1 MLAQGSEGIR
11 ALGAEAE
18 KLGLVIG
25 TKDVEANE
33 QYKASIH
40 LLKAEMEAVT
50 VTVGREVLPA
60 FAALISTAVG
70 FLEAMGKS
78 DNWKWY
84 DYLTAGTSRIVKFGA
99 QWRVSTD
106 EVRAKVEELAKSLS
120 KFGGEGDSPLV
131 QGAKEA
137 KGEWQGLSDVLEKV
151 RERTEDLSSVDQKT
165 TKELE
170 QTQFGIDK
178 LVAKYRELSAAG
190 KLSKEDAASQAAAL
204 AQMPAAM
211 SALMTHY
218 IEEINRKNDQAGEDL
233 VGRTAAQA
241 EQTYAAKSAAWERE
255 IDLMAEGLGREQ
267 ALQGGNE
274 DKLFALWV
282 AGRDKLRREQDAAVQ
297 SAGEDLD
304 ARLGQQREKTYAE
317 QVAAWD
323 REIQTLTEKLQK
335 EEALKGANADK
346 LADLD
351 RAGWDK
357 IDRDKT
363 AAYTVELGKLSTHL
377 ASMLTAQM
385 SQADKLRVVYERD
398 LQAYSDVELKK
409 ALLTANGPA
418 QQLAIEQH
426 FAQLRKQLLTG
437 YQADLQALT
446 NSQGWQGVFGGKFA
460 SMIKGNEALLK
471 EWQTSSNQSSMLM
484 RVTME
489 GLKETAQQTFDSFA
503 TGMASSTIAAFIHSK
518 SIKEAMK
525 AEAESVLEN
534 LSTQAAAYAIYCL
547 ALGFQRQSEYSPMSA
562 SQAFTAAAIWGSIAT
577 VSAVAGR
584 AVAGPAAGAS
594 GGAGT
599 AAGGQAGGASTGSAA
614 AAGAS
619 AGAGGPGGPHVTVN
633 VWGHVVGV
641 SGVSQLAGMLNDAVL
656 NSDVQLTATNTKTG
670 AQVVR

>member
-1 MLAQGSEGIR
+1 
-11 ALGAEAE
+11 
-18 KLGLVIG
+18 
-25 TKDVEANE
+25 
-33 QYKASIH
+33 
-40 LLKAEMEAVT
+40 
-50 VTVGREVLPA
+50 
-60 FAALISTAVG
+60 
-70 FLEAMGKS
+70 
-78 DNWKWY
+78 
-84 DYLTAGTSRIVKFGA
+84 
-99 QWRVSTD
+99 
-106 EVRAKVEELAKSLS
+106 
-120 KFGGEGDSPLV
+120 
-131 QGAKEA
+131 
-137 KGEWQGLSDVLEKV
+137 
-151 RERTEDLSSVDQKT
+151 
-165 TKELE
+165 
-170 QTQFGIDK
+170 
-178 LVAKYRELSAAG
+178 
-190 KLSKEDAASQAAAL
+190 
-204 AQMPAAM
+204 
-211 SALMTHY
+211 
-218 IEEINRKNDQAGEDL
+218 
-233 VGRTAAQA
+233 
-241 EQTYAAKSAAWERE
+241 
-255 IDLMAEGLGREQ
+255 
-267 ALQGGNE
+267 
-274 DKLFALWV
+274 
-282 AGRDKLRREQDAAVQ
+282 
-297 SAGEDLD
+297 
-304 ARLGQQREKTYAE
+304 
-317 QVAAWD
+317 
-323 REIQTLTEKLQK
+323 
-335 EEALKGANADK
+335 
-346 LADLD
+346 
-351 RAGWDK
+351 
-357 IDRDKT
+357 
-363 AAYTVELGKLSTHL
+363 VELGKLSTHL

-584 AVAGPAAGAS
+584 AVARPAAGAS

>member
-351 RAGWDK
+351 RAGRDK

-363 AAYTVELGKLSTHL
+363 AAYTVELGKVSTHL
-377 ASMLTAQM
+377 ASMLMAQM